1 MNPLSIKFYRTSSF
15 PFLFSREGTKRSAAA
30 QIESHARQSGF
41 TLLEVLVATAIL
53 GIAIAV
59 VLQLFSANL
68 RAISDSGDYVIAIA
82 RAEMKMREVMAT
94 DDLAEKAYSEL
105 TNDGYRIDI
114 SVAETLK
121 DRTENLQVRLLE
133 IDMTIHWTKGT
144 KERAY
149 ALRTMKLVKKQ
160 I

>member
-1 MNPLSIKFYRTSSF
+1 MKLCIKSFLKSPFTPSSARG
-15 PFLFSREGTKRSAAA
+15 SNKMDGYA
-30 QIESHARQSGF
+30 QRHSCPRQQGF

-53 GIAIAV
+53 GIAVAI

-68 RAISDSGDYVIAIA
+68 RAISDSGDYVIAVT
-82 RAEMKMREVMAT
+82 RAEMKMREVLAA

-105 TNDGYRIDI
+105 TNDGYRIDVA
-114 SVAETLK
+114 VAEILK
-121 DRTENLQVRLLE
+121 DRTENIQQRLFE
-133 IDMTIHWTKGT
+133 IDLTIHWTKGT

-149 ALRTMKLVKKQ
+149 TLRTMKLVKKQ